1 MKKWLMINSLTVF
14 FFTFLSDV
22 RYYVYDANLL
32 GIGRYSLLI
41 VFCLIYHVKKF
52 LTLLLT

>member
-1 MKKWLMINSLTVF
+1 MINSSTVF